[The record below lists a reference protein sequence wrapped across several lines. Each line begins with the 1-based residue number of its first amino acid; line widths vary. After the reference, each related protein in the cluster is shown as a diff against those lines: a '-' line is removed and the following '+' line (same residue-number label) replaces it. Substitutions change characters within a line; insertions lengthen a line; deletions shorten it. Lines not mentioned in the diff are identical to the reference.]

1 MPFIEPRRQHP
12 LGVLILA
19 AQFIF
24 KFAQQFWPALVVG
37 SFGDN
42 VVRNGLLTVGIFV
55 AVSSAYA
62 ILYYLRF
69 RFSVEG
75 QVLVL
80 EKGVLRRE
88 RLQVPFER
96 IQTIQLYQGPLQQI
110 FRLTGVRVDTAGS
123 SGSELQLVAI
133 RKDEA
138 AELQAILR
146 STASTTA
153 DPGGA
158 EGKGSAFE
166 DEGGQDVLPGG
177 ASVERGEDPVVHAP
191 QKELVT
197 LGWGALLK
205 VGLSQNHL
213 RNAFAGLALVLYGL
227 GNVPEQIT
235 AWMESLPAIAAPL
248 IGVAFF
254 LLIIPG
260 ILLFL
265 MGGIAVS
272 MGTAILKYFNLKSGI
287 GAEGLH
293 AEMGLLRRQAF
304 EVPFARIHLTEWRSN
319 WIRRKFDFETLE
331 VRQAM
336 AESATT
342 GGLRVYLP
350 AMEPTHR
357 ALFEAAVYPDLQ
369 TTPMLELLP
378 VRRLR
383 WLLWV
388 AAATPTVLF
397 WLVWTAPAAGLA
409 TALWLAF
416 TGFTTAQRFGS
427 LRLTAHEDTIVLER
441 GWFWRRRTV
450 LRMAQLQGVEW
461 KRLVFLE
468 RRSIGHLVFHTAA
481 GARRFAYVDKVQ
493 GHALRDLA
501 LNQHH
506 ARSSRA

>member
-1 MPFIEPRRQHP
+1 MAFVEPRRQHP

-24 KFAQQFWPALVVG
+24 KFGQQIWPALIVSSWG
-37 SFGDN
+37 SN
-42 VVRNGLLTVGIFV
+42 VVRDGLLALGIFV
-55 AVSSAYA
+55 AASTAYA
-62 ILYYLRF
+62 VLFYLRF
-69 RFSVEG
+69 KFSVED
-75 QVLVL
+75 QVLVV

-110 FRLTGVRVDTAGS
+110 FRLTGLRVDTAGS

-138 AELQAILR
+138 AQLQSVLR
-146 STASTTA
+146 GSHSTTA
-153 DPGGA
+153 SA
-158 EGKGSAFE
+158 EAPE
-166 DEGGQDVLPGG
+166 VG
-177 ASVERGEDPVVHAP
+177 ASVAPENEAIEREKGRHGEPPMGEAKQEP
-191 QKELVT
+191 QQELVQ
-197 LGWGALLK
+197 LGLGDLLK

-213 RNAFAGLALVLYGL
+213 RNAFAGMALVLYGL

-254 LLIIPG
+254 LLLIPG

-265 MGGIAVS
+265 MGGVAVS
-272 MGTAILKYFNLKSGI
+272 LGTAVLKYFNLKSGI
-287 GAEGLH
+287 GSQGLH
-293 AEMGLLRRQAF
+293 AEMGLLRRQSF

-319 WIRRKFDFETLE
+319 WIRRQFGFETLE

-336 AESATT
+336 AESASS
-342 GGLRVYLP
+342 GGLRVFLP
-350 AMEPTHR
+350 AMEPQHR
-357 ALFEAAVYPDLQ
+357 ARFEASLYPDLKAPQ
-369 TTPMLELLP
+369 TFELRP

-383 WLLWV
+383 WLLWLV
-388 AAATPTVLF
+388 AAAPAILF
-397 WLVWTAPAAGLA
+397 WTVWSTAAAAVA
-409 TALWLAF
+409 TALWLSVTAW
-416 TGFTTAQRFGS
+416 TTSKRFHS
-427 LRLTAHEDTIVLER
+427 LSLQAHEDTIVLQR

-450 LRMAQLQGVEW
+450 FRMAQLQGVEW
-461 KRLVFLE
+461 KRLVVLE

-481 GARRFAYVDKVQ
+481 GARTFSYVDKEQ
-493 GHALRDLA
+493 GHALRDVA

-506 ARSSRA
+506 ARWSRA